1 MKFTFVTLFPN
12 LIQCYFSD
20 SILKRAVDADF
31 IKVDYHNPRAYTT
44 NKHGKVDQPMIG
56 GGAGMLMTPQ
66 PLFDAIEAIKNEA
79 STDIH
84 VVVATPVGKP
94 FKQNDAKRLAN
105 KEHVVFISGRY
116 EGIDERFIEV
126 VADELFSMGDFILT
140 GGELPSLMM
149 CDAVARNIEGVL
161 GNSDS
166 LSVESFEASSLEA
179 PSFSKPKIYDE
190 IAVPS
195 ELLKGNHGKISDL
208 KNAMAK
214 CKTQYFRPD
223 MHNNLKL
230 SERNKAKVRKK

>member
-1 MKFTFVTLFPN
+1 MKFSFVTLFPN
-12 LIQCYFSD
+12 IIECYFSD
-20 SILKRAVDADF
+20 SILKRAIEAEY
-31 IKVDYHNPRAYTT
+31 ISVDYYNPRAYTT

-66 PLFDAIEAIKNEA
+66 PLFDTIKAIKSEV
-79 STDIH
+79 STDVY

-94 FKQNDAKRLAN
+94 FKQNDAKRLA
-105 KEHVVFISGRY
+105 KKDHLVLISGRY

-126 VADELFSMGDFILT
+126 LADELFSMGDFILT
-140 GGELPSLMM
+140 GGELPSLMI
-149 CDAVARNIEGVL
+149 CDAVARNIKGVL
-161 GNSDS
+161 GNDDS